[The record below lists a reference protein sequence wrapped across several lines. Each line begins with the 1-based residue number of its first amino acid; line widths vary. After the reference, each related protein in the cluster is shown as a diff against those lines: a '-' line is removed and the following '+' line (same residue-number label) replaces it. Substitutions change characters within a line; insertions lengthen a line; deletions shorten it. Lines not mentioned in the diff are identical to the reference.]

1 MNSEN
6 DTPKFENCSRILR
19 EFLKDYSRS
28 PTRIRRKCF
37 CIPKVVEWN
46 PIIRLSN
53 CKIVQRTRKS
63 KMKHTTPTTVLF
75 FNLTRYPISISVTS
89 IATNVNGCGIGVM
102 GNTLTMD
109 MDKTENKIQ
118 TVRVY
123 PYAFTDD
130 DTRDYF
136 SSDNSMNN
144 ARNEREKIH
153 ELLRD
158 QEKFFLGEAMTKS
171 KGKKKP
177 RNGRSTSRE
186 EKHKLKIGK
195 INRNLR
201 LSSAM
206 IDPCSHRYYLSI
218 RIHDTD
224 KGRLLMTDNIHRTNY
239 DIIIREDDVKK
250 PDFK

>member
-1 MNSEN
+1 MAIDLPE
-6 DTPKFENCSRILR
+6 KFENI
-19 EFLKDYSRS
+19 
-28 PTRIRRKCF
+28 
-37 CIPKVVEWN
+37 VVNATEEWLEK
-46 PIIRLSN
+46 RG
-53 CKIVQRTRKS
+53 K
-63 KMKHTTPTTVLF
+63 
-75 FNLTRYPISISVTS
+75 
-89 IATNVNGCGIGVM
+89 
-102 GNTLTMD
+102 
-109 MDKTENKIQ
+109 
-118 TVRVY
+118 
-123 PYAFTDD
+123 
-130 DTRDYF
+130 TRDELRSF
-136 SSDNSMNN
+136 I
-144 ARNEREKIH
+144 EKRV
-153 ELLRD
+153 LRD
-158 QEKFFLGEAMTKS
+158 QEKFFLGETMTKS

-224 KGRLLMTDNIHRTNY
+224 EGRLLMIDNIHRTNY